1 MTSLLVI
8 SFIFRSM
15 PNIYHGAS
23 SQKQLTAKSFSSYSP
38 EAVTRRCSKKK
49 KVFLKISQNSQ
60 KNNCARVSF
69 LTKSLAKFLRTPI
82 FIEHA
87 WWLLLSSCGSCY
99 SLQKPKQKFKDWY
112 ICSCSVTKYK
122 ITVALFLF
130 CYFSKSKIYWHS
142 KLHLK
147 RVRTLKFT
155 QCIESLNVGHLKR
168 RKVK

>member
-1 MTSLLVI
+1 MGLLCKSSLRRRG
-8 SFIFRSM
+8 FHHF
-15 PNIYHGAS
+15 H
-23 SQKQLTAKSFSSYSP
+23 QKQSLGGAQ
-38 EAVTRRCSKKK
+38 KK

-69 LTKSLAKFLRTPI
+69 LTKSLATFLRTPI

-87 WWLLLSSCGSCY
+87 CWLLLPRCGSCY
-99 SLQKPKQKFKDWY
+99 SFQKPKQKFKDWD
-112 ICSCSVTKYK
+112 ICSRSVTKYK
-122 ITVALFLF
+122 ITVSLFLF

-142 KLHLK
+142 ELHLK

-168 RKVK
+168 RKVKWWITFEEQ